1 MKKVLFI
8 LSLIALA
15 SASFA
20 AVSITDWGVCNWDT
34 FNYDSDEPFMRD
46 AEPNGFDFNRSSDTN
61 LYRNADFGSKNV
73 SGWVYDEDDVF
84 TVTLTGFEDIYMPPV
99 FGMDNV
105 DNVIVE
111 FRNKSKSAN
120 IRYAGDYIG
129 AGTYGFDFD
138 NVFSVYNGFGT
149 GDAVD
154 EIYIVLGHAYSSGT
168 YSFANTT
175 PNTYGSARFMMGR
188 PETEVPEPGTIA
200 YALVGLGSLAGIKR
214 RIKK

>member
-20 AVSITDWGVCNWDT
+20 AVSITDWGVFNWNI
-34 FNYDSDEPFMRD
+34 FNYDSHEPFMRD

-61 LYRNADFGSKNV
+61 LYHNANFGSKNV

-84 TVTLTGFEDIYMPPV
+84 TVALTGFEDILPAS

-111 FRNKSKSAN
+111 LCKNGKSAN

-129 AGTYGFDFD
+129 AGTYVFDFD
-138 NVFSVYNGFGT
+138 NVFSVYNDFGT

-154 EIYIVLGHAYSSGT
+154 EIYISLGHANSGGS
-168 YSFANTT
+168 YLFANTT
-175 PNTYGSARFMMGR
+175 PNTYGSVRFMMGR
-188 PETEVPEPGTIA
+188 PETEVPEPASIA
-200 YALVGLGSLAGIKR
+200 YGALGFVSLLGMKR
-214 RIKK
+214 RYGK